1 MSPKLD
7 SPYRRLMN
15 GASGKYAGATVN
27 VVGTVIGRVR
37 AVAGRV
43 VVASTTPG
51 RMLPTGEPM
60 PGKFDALPKLP
71 LPPNGVPMRLVY
83 GGAMMLPVKPKFGP
97 VAPMNGNCRN
107 GWPPTLQGG
116 PAGLNT
122 VPTIPVVPLTRSGA
136 GMMAGPV
143 HSSVAPKYNCE
154 FGR

>member
-1 MSPKLD
+1 IKAKPKSLFGPVSRIFAPTTMSPKLD

-15 GASGKYAGATVN
+15 GASGRYDGAIVN

-43 VVASTTPG
+43 VVASTMPG

-83 GGAMMLPVKPKFGP
+83 GGAVMLPLKTKI
-97 VAPMNGNCRN
+97 
-107 GWPPTLQGG
+107 L
-116 PAGLNT
+116 
-122 VPTIPVVPLTRSGA
+122 
-136 GMMAGPV
+136 
-143 HSSVAPKYNCE
+143 SVA
-154 FGR
+154 